1 MNDSERLKNLVMERL
16 KNLENYAAEKEIEE
30 KRKIEKERQEE
41 MAMIENIKSL
51 KPRIDD
57 LLLVANSCLSN
68 GISIENHEWN
78 YLNYKHGHFA
88 ADATTH
94 HLGFS
99 THRGKAIHYLE
110 IRGGGYD
117 DYNLITDGY
126 IVDVQ
131 GEKLYVLK
139 RFLNEFDEFE
149 KEFYDYVDKV
159 INSHSK

>member
-1 MNDSERLKNLVMERL
+1 MNVSERL
-16 KNLENYAAEKEIEE
+16 KNLENYASEKEMEE
-30 KRKIEKERQEE
+30 KRKIERERQEE
-41 MAMIENIKSL
+41 IAMIKNIKSL

-57 LLLVANSCLSN
+57 LLLVANSCLSH
-68 GISIENHEWN
+68 GIRIENIKWGSM
-78 YLNYKHGHFA
+78 NYKDGHFG

-99 THRGKAIHYLE
+99 IHESTHIHFLE

-117 DYNLITDGY
+117 NYNLNTNGV

-139 RFLNEFDEFE
+139 RFLNEFDKFE
-149 KEFYDYVDKV
+149 SEFYAYVDKF
-159 INSHSK
+159 IDSHSK

>member
-1 MNDSERLKNLVMERL
+1 MNIEEILR
-16 KNLENYAAEKEIEE
+16 NLENYANKREEDKRRKMEE
-30 KRKIEKERQEE
+30 KLREEEE
-41 MAMIENIKSL
+41 MIKQIKAL

-57 LLLVANSCLSN
+57 LLLVANSCLSK
-68 GISIENHEWN
+68 GIRIENIEWGSM
-78 YLNYKHGHFA
+78 NYKDGHFG

-99 THRGKAIHYLE
+99 IHRGKAIHYLE

-117 DYNLITDGY
+117 NYNLKTDGY

-139 RFLNEFDEFE
+139 RFLNEFDKFE
-149 KEFYDYVDKV
+149 SEFYAYVDKF
-159 INSHSK
+159 IDSHSK

>member
-1 MNDSERLKNLVMERL
+1 MNVSERL
-16 KNLENYAAEKEIEE
+16 KNLENYATEKEMEE
-30 KRKIEKERQEE
+30 KRKNEKERQEE
-41 MAMIENIKSL
+41 IAMINNIKSL

-57 LLLVANSCLSN
+57 LLLVANSCLSH
-68 GISIENHEWN
+68 GIRIENIEWGSM
-78 YLNYKHGHFA
+78 NYKDGHFG

-99 THRGKAIHYLE
+99 IHKGKAIRYLE

-117 DYNLITDGY
+117 HYNLKTDGD

-139 RFLNEFDEFE
+139 KFLNKFDEFE
-149 KEFYDYVDKV
+149 KEFYVYVDKF
-159 INSHSK
+159 INSHSIK